1 MSMDGAIKNGN
12 GPYDDI
18 IGLPHH
24 QSVKH
29 ARMPLLKRA
38 AQFAPFDAL
47 SGYGDVIRET
57 ARETVEKAQPEED
70 ARQELE
76 RRLRFLMNTGEETPE
91 ADFRYFAAD
100 GKKSGGAYRVKRG
113 RVRKVDSNSK
123 ELVLSDGTR
132 IPLDDLYSIEC
143 ETFPETHEDY

>member
-1 MSMDGAIKNGN
+1 MSMDEGIKNGS

-29 ARMPLLKRA
+29 ARMPLMKRA

-57 ARETVEKAQPEED
+57 SRETAERVQPEED
-70 ARQELE
+70 AWQELD
-76 RRLRFLMNTGEETPE
+76 RRLRFLLNRGEDRPE
-91 ADFRYFAAD
+91 ADFRYFAED
-100 GKKSGGAYRVKRG
+100 GKKAGGEYRTKRG
-113 RVRKVDSNSK
+113 SASRVDLYRR

-132 IPLDDLYSIEC
+132 IPLDDLVSIESDAFS
-143 ETFPETHEDY
+143 EMIEDY